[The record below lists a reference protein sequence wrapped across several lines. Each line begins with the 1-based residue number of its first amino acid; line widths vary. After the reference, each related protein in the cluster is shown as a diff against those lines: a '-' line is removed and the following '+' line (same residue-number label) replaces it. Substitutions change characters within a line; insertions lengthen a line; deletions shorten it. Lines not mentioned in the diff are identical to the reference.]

1 MDSSILPAIVLIV
14 AGVGL
19 VVMLVLQAI
28 QINQLRQRLEMLTR
42 GADGRSLEG
51 VLDANLELV
60 HQVSEDLDDLTARTA
75 RLEVQ
80 SASYVAHVGLVR
92 FNPFPDTG
100 GNQSFALAM
109 LDGTGDGFIV
119 SSLHSRTGTR
129 IYAKAVAAGKAES
142 SLSAEESQAMDLA
155 GASRTARP
163 VHTEQ
168 RLPAPRARDVPAAPA
183 IVVAE
188 DADEAATGGAVATSL
203 EDDMPGSAASLGS
216 AEEVTIAPPAVVPA
230 ASATAGDGDVS
241 VAPSGAAATG
251 ATPADERGAA
261 AGSNASGF
269 PGAVARSRQTAAAA
283 PLPEAS
289 PAEFKEPIAVV
300 KGQAK
305 GEVSP
310 AGEGAG
316 ESERTGRRP
325 VEPR

>member
-1 MDSSILPAIVLIV
+1 MDSSNLSAIVLIV

-19 VVMLVLQAI
+19 VAMLVLQAI

-51 VLDANLELV
+51 VLDAHLELV

-75 RLEVQ
+75 RLEVR
-80 SASYVAHVGLVR
+80 SASHVAHVGLVR

-155 GASRTARP
+155 GASPTDRP
-163 VHTEQ
+163 VQTGH
-168 RLPAPRARDVPAAPA
+168 RPPAPRARGVPAASA
-183 IVVAE
+183 IVDAE
-188 DADEAATGGAVATSL
+188 DADKAVTRGAVAGSL
-203 EDDMPGSAASLGS
+203 DDDLLGPAASLGS
-216 AEEVTIAPPAVVPA
+216 AGEATIAPPAVA
-230 ASATAGDGDVS
+230 AAALATAGDMDLS
-241 VAPSGAAATG
+241 VAPSAAAATRS
-251 ATPADERGAA
+251 AQPAPAA
-261 AGSNASGF
+261 
-269 PGAVARSRQTAAAA
+269 V

-289 PAEFKEPIAVV
+289 PVEFKELRAVV
-300 KGQAK
+300 KGQNK
-305 GEVSP
+305 GEVPP
-310 AGEGAG
+310 AAADGTG